1 MLYEKNDP
9 EEDCYPC
16 DYSIPVCFRCRGRRH
31 GSVHLVQPGCA
42 QGEIVAFLNKTLN
55 REVSY
60 ENQDF
65 SFWFGPTFTFRG
77 IEIKER
83 NGKDTFAAI
92 ERLSF
97 KVAVLPLL
105 TGKIVIKKMHFE
117 KPSCSLYRDSNGV
130 LNIGDLL
137 KVKKP
142 LPLRSEEWSS
152 LTER

>member
-1 MLYEKNDP
+1 MKKMTRKKIVILAIIAFLSVSAAGGVATVLYTLSNLDARK
-9 EEDCYPC
+9 
-16 DYSIPVCFRCRGRRH
+16 
-31 GSVHLVQPGCA
+31 
-42 QGEIVAFLNKTLN
+42 GEIVAFLNKTLN

-105 TGKIVIKKMHFE
+105 TG
-117 KPSCSLYRDSNGV
+117 
-130 LNIGDLL
+130 
-137 KVKKP
+137 
-142 LPLRSEEWSS
+142 
-152 LTER
+152 